1 MAMRRILA
9 GWTRNIIPRLVIPA
23 ALGASL
29 AVGLAGPARAGATLD
44 AVKRNGEVRC
54 AVSTGLAGMS
64 QPDAQGVWRGF
75 DVDICRAVA
84 AAVFGDAGKARLVPT
99 TTATRFTALQSG
111 EVDMLSRTTALT
123 IARDSQLGLTITVP
137 HFFTGQGVLVHKR
150 LNITTAAQL
159 DGATFCATL
168 ASEIER
174 NLADWARQKNIR
186 ITTIPFDTPPSIQ
199 AAFQAGRCDA
209 ISNDMINLSG
219 NRAAAPNPA
228 DLVLLPEL
236 VFKEPHGVLVR
247 NGDAEW
253 AALTR
258 WAVFALIQAEEMGL
272 TQANVAEIRATTQD
286 PKIRRFL
293 GLTENVGTGWG
304 LPPGWAFEVVRQVG
318 NYGEVFERGPG
329 KVLGMER
336 GLNRPWTDGGM
347 LMSWLWQ

>member
-1 MAMRRILA
+1 MRRWMAGLLA
-9 GWTRNIIPRLVIPA
+9 GVGML
-23 ALGASL
+23 
-29 AVGLAGPARAGATLD
+29 GLAGTAQAGTTLD
-44 AVKRNGEVRC
+44 AVRRNGVVRC

-75 DVDICRAVA
+75 DTDICRAVA
-84 AAVFGDAGKARLVPT
+84 AAVFGDAEKARFVPT

-111 EVDMLSRTTALT
+111 EADLLSRTTALT
-123 IARDSQLGLTITVP
+123 VARDSQLGLTITVP
-137 HFFTGQGVLVHKR
+137 HFFTGQGVLVHRR
-150 LNITTAAQL
+150 LNITRAEQL
-159 DGATFCATL
+159 DGATFCATQ

-174 NLADWARQKNIR
+174 NLADWARQKNLR
-186 ITTIPFDTPPSIQ
+186 ISTVPFDTPPTILQ
-199 AAFQAGRCDA
+199 AFLAGRCDA

-219 NRAAAPNPA
+219 NRTAAPDPDA
-228 DLVLLPEL
+228 LVLLPDII
-236 VFKEPHGVLVR
+236 FKEPHGVLVR
-247 NGDAEW
+247 NGDPEW
-253 AALTR
+253 ASLTR

-272 TQANVAEIRATTQD
+272 TRENVARIRETTQD

-304 LPPGWAFEVVRQVG
+304 LPASWAFEVVRQVG

-336 GLNRPWTDGGM
+336 GPNRLWTEGGM

>member
-1 MAMRRILA
+1 MRDWMKRLLA
-9 GWTRNIIPRLVIPA
+9 GAMLT
-23 ALGASL
+23 G
-29 AVGLAGPARAGATLD
+29 GLAASAQAGTTLD
-44 AVKRNGEVRC
+44 AVRRNGVVSC
-54 AVSTGLAGMS
+54 GVSTGLAGMS
-64 QPDAQGVWRGF
+64 QPDANGVWRGF
-75 DVDICRAVA
+75 DADICRAVA
-84 AAVFGDAGKARLVPT
+84 TAVFGDAGKVRFVAT
-99 TTATRFTALQSG
+99 TAATRFTALQSG

-123 IARDSQLGLTITVP
+123 VARDSQMGLTITVP
-137 HFFTGQGVLVHKR
+137 HFFTGQGILVHKR
-150 LNITTAAQL
+150 LNITSAAQL

-186 ITTIPFDTPPSIQ
+186 ITTVPFDTPPNVL

-219 NRAAAPNPA
+219 NRMASPNPQ

-247 NGDAEW
+247 NGDPEW

-272 TQANVAEIRATTQD
+272 TSANVEQVRATTQD

-304 LPPGWAFEVVRQVG
+304 LPASWAYEVVRQVG

-336 GLNRPWTDGGM
+336 GPNRLWTEGGM

>member
-1 MAMRRILA
+1 MRCNLA
-9 GWTRNIIPRLVIPA
+9 GWTRLFTPMALLLGVAGA
-23 ALGASL
+23 AQ
-29 AVGLAGPARAGATLD
+29 AGPTLD
-44 AVKRNGEVRC
+44 AVRRNGEVRC

-64 QPDAQGVWRGF
+64 QPDANGVWQGF
-75 DVDICRAVA
+75 DADICRAVA
-84 AAVFGDAGKARLVPT
+84 TAVFGDAGRARFVPT

-111 EVDMLSRTTALT
+111 EVDLLSRTTALT
-123 IARDSQLGLTITVP
+123 LARDSQLGLTISVA
-137 HFFTGQGVLVHKR
+137 HFFTGQGILVHKR
-150 LNITTAAQL
+150 LNITRAEQL

-186 ITTIPFDTPPSIQ
+186 ITTIPFDTPPTIL

-219 NRAAAPNPA
+219 NRTASPNPA

-247 NGDAEW
+247 NGDPEW

-272 TQANVAEIRATTQD
+272 TRANVAQVRETTQD

-304 LPPGWAFEVVRQVG
+304 LPAGWAFEVVRQVG

-329 KVLGMER
+329 RVLGMER
-336 GLNRPWTDGGM
+336 GLNRPWTEGGM